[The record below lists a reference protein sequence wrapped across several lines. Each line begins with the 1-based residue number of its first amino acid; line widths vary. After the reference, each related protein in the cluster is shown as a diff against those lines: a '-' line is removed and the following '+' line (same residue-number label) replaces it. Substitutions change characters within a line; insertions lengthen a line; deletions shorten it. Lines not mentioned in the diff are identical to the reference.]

1 MIVLVN
7 VPPSH
12 SDGSIFLH
20 ARQCGVR
27 LVYIPAKLI
36 SYVQP
41 TRVFALSKHAER
53 LAGGKSKIGTGSD
66 LHGALHKLVCHAAE
80 KILGQRMWR
89 HAFVSNGIF
98 EGQQGMAHDLAEV
111 LCFQSCI
118 KVGRALPSAEEASC
132 IFPSRMKLEI
142 FGYLAWETKG
152 ERKKQTLEEASGPA
166 SASAPKHKRRVI
178 KTLD

>member
-1 MIVLVN
+1 MFPHPTVTVPSFSMRASVAAGWFCIPEKLV
-7 VPPSH
+7 
-12 SDGSIFLH
+12 
-20 ARQCGVR
+20 
-27 LVYIPAKLI
+27 

-53 LAGGKSKIGTGSD
+53 LAGGKSKIIGKGSD
-66 LHGALHKLVCHAAE
+66 LEPCMLVCHAAE
-80 KILGQRMWR
+80 KILGQRTWR
-89 HAFVSNGIF
+89 HAFVSDGIF

-118 KVGRALPSAEEASC
+118 KVGRVLPSAEETSC

-142 FGYLAWETKG
+142 FGHLAWETKG